1 MGPIHRRAI
10 EIPTA
15 LATALAFARADATD
29 IANAPLGEKKET
41 PAAAANAFAAADAL
55 ANAPLGEKQMKR
67 KTITVRSECHTYQG
81 EWIPER
87 ESLSQTLAYLRQFA
101 PDNPAPIERFE
112 DYTPQRQE
120 ITETMV
126 LFACD
131 AVYRYSY
138 AIIAAV
144 MGSSVTSLRHY
155 VNKRGIYTA
164 KWGRNAN
171 GEEDLMACRA
181 EWEHWKTKH
190 EP

>member
-1 MGPIHRRAI
+1 
-10 EIPTA
+10 
-15 LATALAFARADATD
+15 
-29 IANAPLGEKKET
+29 
-41 PAAAANAFAAADAL
+41 
-55 ANAPLGEKQMKR
+55 MKR
-67 KTITVRSECHTYQG
+67 KTITVRSECHIYQG

-144 MGSSVTSLRHY
+144 MGSSVTSLRDY
-155 VNKRGIYTA
+155 VNKRGIYIA

-171 GEEDLMACRA
+171 GEADLMACRA
-181 EWEHWKTKH
+181 EWENWKAKH
-190 EP
+190 ETPEP

>member
-10 EIPTA
+10 ETPN
-15 LATALAFARADATD
+15 ATADAFAVANAAAY
-29 IANAPLGEKKET
+29 ANAPLGEKKET
-41 PAAAANAFAAADAL
+41 PVANAPADAYAL
-55 ANAPLGEKQMKR
+55 AFATANAPLGEKQMKL

-120 ITETMV
+120 ITETMI

-144 MGSSVTSLRHY
+144 VGSSVTSLRDY
-155 VNKRGIYTA
+155 VNKRGIYIA

>member
-1 MGPIHRRAI
+1 
-10 EIPTA
+10 
-15 LATALAFARADATD
+15 
-29 IANAPLGEKKET
+29 
-41 PAAAANAFAAADAL
+41 
-55 ANAPLGEKQMKR
+55 MKR

-101 PDNPAPIERFE
+101 PDNP
-112 DYTPQRQE
+112 QRQE
-120 ITETMV
+120 ITETMI

-144 MGSSVTSLRHY
+144 VGSSVTSLRDY
-155 VNKRGIYTA
+155 VNKRGIYVA

-181 EWEHWKTKH
+181 EWEHWKAKH
-190 EP
+190 ETPEP